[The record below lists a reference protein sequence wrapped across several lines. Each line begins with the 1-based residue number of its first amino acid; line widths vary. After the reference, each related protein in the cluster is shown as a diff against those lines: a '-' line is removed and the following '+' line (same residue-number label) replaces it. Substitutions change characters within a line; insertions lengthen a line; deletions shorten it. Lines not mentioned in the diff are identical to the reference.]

1 MQVEKFVGSDMRQAM
16 AKVREAFGNDAVILG
31 TRRIDDVT
39 EITAARDYVAGEI
52 EPGTLHV
59 ERSVT
64 GSVGKGDL
72 SPVIQDMQ
80 LELGKLRKLFEG
92 ELAQLAWRDM
102 GRNQPN
108 RYALI
113 NRLELAGI
121 DKQLSNHITEQV
133 LPCDD
138 VELGWRKSLGLL
150 GTRIRIADKDLLKEG
165 GVIALVG
172 STGVGKTTTA
182 AKIAARFAHVH
193 GRKNVAFIS
202 TDNNKVGGQEQLVSF
217 GSILGIPVQFVGNL
231 EEMQRTLDSLAGRK
245 LVVIDTGGVSQRDMG
260 LGDQM
265 AMLSLDESRIKPFLV
280 IPATARASIVDE
292 TITAYSRFKP
302 TAAIL
307 TKLDECD
314 GLGSVLSSVIRH
326 KLPLAFT
333 TNGQKVPDDLHPA
346 VAQTLLAEI
355 IRTYKFALSKA
366 AVQQDPAAALLMS

>member
-39 EITAARDYVAGEI
+39 EITAARDYVAEEI

-59 ERSVT
+59 ERALS
-64 GSVGKGDL
+64 GNAGKGDL

-108 RYALI
+108 RFALI

-121 DKQLSNHITEQV
+121 DKVLSSQITEQV

-138 VELGWRKSLGLL
+138 VEIGWRKSLGLI
-150 GTRIRIADKDLLKEG
+150 GSRIKITDKDLLQEG

-182 AKIAARFAHVH
+182 AKIAARFANLH

-217 GSILGIPVQFVGNL
+217 GSILGIPVQFVGTL

-245 LVVIDTGGVSQRDMG
+245 LVVIDTAGMGQRDMG
-260 LGDQM
+260 LAEQM
-265 AMLSLDESRIKPFLV
+265 AMLSLAESRIQPLLV

-292 TITAYSRFKP
+292 TITAYARFKP

-314 GLGSVLSSVIRH
+314 ALGSILSSVIRH

-333 TNGQKVPDDLHPA
+333 TNGQKVPDDLHAA

-355 IRTYKFALSKA
+355 IRTYKLALSKLGP
-366 AVQQDPAAALLMS
+366 QDANGALLMS

>member
-16 AKVREAFGNDAVILG
+16 AKVREAFGAEAVILG

-39 EITAARDYVAGEI
+39 EITAARDYVAEEI

-59 ERSVT
+59 AERS
-64 GSVGKGDL
+64 SSHSIKGDL

-121 DKQLSNHITEQV
+121 DKALSNQITEQV

-138 VELGWRKSLGLL
+138 VEIGWRKSLGLL
-150 GTRIRIADKDLLKEG
+150 GTRIRITDKDLLKEG

-182 AKIAARFAHVH
+182 AKIAARFANLH

-217 GSILGIPVQFVGNL
+217 GSILGIPVQFVANL
-231 EEMQRTLDSLAGRK
+231 EEMQRTLDSLSGRK
-245 LVVIDTGGVSQRDMG
+245 LVVIDTAGMGQRDNG
-260 LGDQM
+260 LAEQM
-265 AMLSLDESRIKPFLV
+265 SMLAIEESRIQPYLV

-292 TITAYSRFKP
+292 TITAYARFKP
-302 TAAIL
+302 TAGIL

-314 GLGSVLSSVIRH
+314 ALGSVLSSVIRN

-346 VAQTLLAEI
+346 IAQTLLAEI
-355 IRTYKFALSKA
+355 IRTYKHALSK
-366 AVQQDPAAALLMS
+366 VSQQDATAAMLMS

>member
-39 EITAARDYVAGEI
+39 EITAARDYVPEEVDA
-52 EPGTLHV
+52 GTLRV
-59 ERSVT
+59 ERVQTSNT
-64 GSVGKGDL
+64 PKGDL

-102 GRNQPN
+102 GKNQPN
-108 RYALI
+108 RFALV
-113 NRLELAGI
+113 NRLDLAGI
-121 DKQLSNHITEQV
+121 DKVLSNQVTDLV
-133 LPCDD
+133 LPVDD
-138 VELGWRKSLGLL
+138 VEMGWRKALGLL
-150 GTRIRIADKDLLKEG
+150 GTRIRISDKDLMKEG

-182 AKIAARFAHVH
+182 AKIAARFANLH

-231 EEMQRTLDSLAGRK
+231 EEMQRTLDSLSGRK
-245 LVVIDTGGVSQRDMG
+245 LVVIDTAGMSQRDNG
-260 LGDQM
+260 LKEQM
-265 AMLSLDESRIKPFLV
+265 SMLALEESRIQRYLV

-292 TITAYSRFKP
+292 TINAYARFNP
-302 TAAIL
+302 TAGIL

-314 GLGSVLSSVIRH
+314 ALGSVLSSVIRN

-346 VAQTLLAEI
+346 IAQTLLAEI
-355 IRTYKFALSKA
+355 IRTYKHALGKA
-366 AVQQDPAAALLMS
+366 STQDANAAFMS

>member
-16 AKVREAFGNDAVILG
+16 AKVREAFGSEAVILG

-39 EITAARDYVAGEI
+39 EITAARDYVAEEI
-52 EPGTLHV
+52 EPGKLHV
-59 ERSVT
+59 EQRPLAAAHR
-64 GSVGKGDL
+64 GDL
-72 SPVIQDMQ
+72 SPVIHDMQ
-80 LELGKLRKLFEG
+80 LELGKLRKLFEA

-108 RYALI
+108 RFALI
-113 NRLELAGI
+113 NRLDLAGI
-121 DKQLSNHITEQV
+121 DKPLSNQITEQV
-133 LPCDD
+133 LPCED
-138 VELGWRKSLGLL
+138 VEAGWRKSLGLL
-150 GTRIRIADKDLLKEG
+150 GTRIKITDKDLMKEG

-182 AKIAARFAHVH
+182 AKIAARFANLH

-217 GSILGIPVQFVGNL
+217 GSILGIPVQFVSNL
-231 EEMQRTLDSLAGRK
+231 EEMQRTLDSLAGRQ
-245 LVVIDTGGVSQRDMG
+245 LVVIDTAGMSQRDMG
-260 LGDQM
+260 LAEQM
-265 AMLSLDESRIKPFLV
+265 AMLSLAESRIQPLLV

-292 TITAYSRFKP
+292 TIAAYARFKP
-302 TAAIL
+302 SAAIL

-314 GLGSVLSSVIRH
+314 ALGSILSSVIRH

-346 VAQTLLAEI
+346 LAQSLLAEI
-355 IRTYKFALSKA
+355 IRTYKQALSKA
-366 AVQQDPAAALLMS
+366 SQQDASPVLMR